1 MYRTKGYVPA
11 RYVLTCQMGVIVSD
25 HPGECDRLGGQVV
38 VVPDVAVTHVG
49 AGWQCWSDGV
59 TTSGLW
65 AGVRPLS
72 RLAPPVV
79 AGRLHGSEFLA
90 EAYLTK
96 GWTFTATPAEAPPVD
111 GLRAALL
118 NASAQRGLVRA
129 VRVHDE
135 DVADDAENGDRYWS
149 SVDEYVY
156 GGGHT
161 LYVATAGARRV
172 DEDDPRLETSS
183 LVFPGAGEA
192 VEWARE
198 EARYLVG

>member
-1 MYRTKGYVPA
+1 MYRTESYVPA
-11 RYVLTCQMGVIVSD
+11 RYVLTCQMGVIVTD
-25 HPGECDRLGGQVV
+25 HPKECDRLGGQVI
-38 VVPDVAVTHVG
+38 VVPDVTVTHVG

-65 AGVRPLS
+65 AGVRPPS
-72 RLAPPVV
+72 RLAPPAV
-79 AGRLHGSEFLA
+79 AGRVHSSEFLA

-96 GWTFTATPAEAPPVD
+96 GWTHTPTPEDAPPVD

-118 NASAQRGLVRA
+118 HNGAHRELVRA

-135 DVADDAENGDRYWS
+135 DVADNAEHCDRYWS
-149 SVDEYVY
+149 SVDKYVY
-156 GGGHT
+156 GDCT
-161 LYVATAGARRV
+161 VYVATAGTRRV
-172 DEDDPRLETSS
+172 DQDDPRLETSS
-183 LVFPGAGEA
+183 LVFPSTAEA